1 MKSPGRRNLKS
12 TSLLG
17 DGATRI
23 RYILLLSLVGLFLFC
38 GCNKTPPAENS
49 ASSAP
54 PAAPTAAPAPEQS
67 PAPAASAP
75 APAPDGPRPRAS
87 CRSSSPRLLHPHRHP
102 RSTPCQ
108 VVQHLRSESPR
119 ISVQKPVT
127 SATLLVE
134 RSRNLSES
142 RE

>member
-12 TSLLG
+12 PSLLG

-54 PAAPTAAPAPEQS
+54 PRSGRTGARAGTGASRQCTS
-67 PAPAASAP
+67 PRGT
-75 APAPDGPRPRAS
+75 GPRPHSS
-87 CRSSSPRLLHPHRHP
+87 CALLRLLRLLLRHP

-108 VVQHLRSESPR
+108 AVQHLPSESPR
-119 ISVQKPVT
+119 I
-127 SATLLVE
+127 
-134 RSRNLSES
+134 
-142 RE
+142 